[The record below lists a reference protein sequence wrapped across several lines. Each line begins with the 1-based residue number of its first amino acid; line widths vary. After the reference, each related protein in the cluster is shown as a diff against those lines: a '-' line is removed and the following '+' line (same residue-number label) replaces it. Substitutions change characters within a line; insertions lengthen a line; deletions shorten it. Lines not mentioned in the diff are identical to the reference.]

1 MAGGKRTDRGI
12 KVNKVVRNVI
22 GVSFVAAL
30 AALVVACSGDG
41 ADATPA
47 NATPPATVANATTGE
62 QPPDANAASVGTA
75 ESPAGAKPIAIK
87 VYKTPQC
94 GCCKAWVNH
103 LAENGFQVESVDMP
117 DLAMV
122 KQKYGVKP
130 EHEACHTAVVG
141 EYVVEGHVP
150 ADVIKRLLEER
161 PAVLGIAV
169 PGMPAGSPGMEGAM
183 KERYDVLTFDRAG
196 KSRVYAKR

>member
-1 MAGGKRTDRGI
+1 MAGGKRTNRGI

-22 GVSFVAAL
+22 GVSVVAAL
-30 AALVVACSGDG
+30 AALTVGCSGDG

-47 NATPPATVANATTGE
+47 NATPAAATVATTVE
-62 QPPDANAASVGTA
+62 PHPDPSAASVGTG
-75 ESPAGAKPIAIK
+75 ESAAGATPIAIK

-94 GCCKAWVNH
+94 GCCKKWVDH
-103 LAENGFQVESVDMP
+103 LAKNGFQVESVDMP

-141 EYVVEGHVP
+141 DYVVEGHVP

-161 PAVLGIAV
+161 PAVVGIAV

-196 KSRVYAKR
+196 RSRVYAKQ